1 MHSWKTFLIRELS
14 GNESMIEIILGL
26 QYTILL
32 FSVAANLLMLAFI
45 S

>member
-1 MHSWKTFLIRELS
+1 MHSWKTFQIRELS

-32 FSVAANLLMLAFI
+32 LSVAANLLMLAFI